1 MAQVT
6 NNKLTSQ
13 TSASSVAIP
22 RRRFLTQSAA
32 AASSVFAAPAI
43 LNAALRRKEFHV
55 ACVGVNGMGFSDL
68 SNVGSHA
75 SARFVGFCD
84 IDAGRFDR
92 ADKAFPDVPHFADY
106 RKMFAELGTGFDAVI
121 VSTPDHMHAPIAMAA
136 MKLGKHIY
144 CQKPLTHTVWES
156 RQMKLMAEKTGV
168 TTQMGN
174 QIHSNAEY
182 RRGVKLIHDGAIGKV
197 REVHSWV
204 GVQGRQYNNR
214 TDRPAEAPVPA
225 GVDWDLWI
233 GAAPMRP
240 FAPDVYHPFKWR
252 DWQDFGSGALGDFG
266 CHILDP
272 VFGALGV
279 TAPLSIKAEND
290 GTTTEVWPGPETVTF
305 EFPGTERT
313 AGPTIRIIW
322 RDGGLKPPREL
333 AQLPDGMELPAAGSI
348 FIGEE
353 GVMLLPHVGN
363 PSLFPQKKFASHA
376 IPDVAGES
384 HWHAWVDAAIAGRK
398 TSDGFHY
405 AGPLSETVQLG
416 NIAARLPGQELK
428 WDAASLAFTNS
439 PEAGKLLTR
448 QYRDGFAVEAV

>member
-1 MAQVT
+1 MTQ
-6 NNKLTSQ
+6 Q
-13 TSASSVAIP
+13 TDSSFHRHTRPSSVAVG
-22 RRRFLTQSAA
+22 RRRFLKKSATLA
-32 AASSVFAAPAI
+32 GSLLAAPAI
-43 LNAALRRKEFHV
+43 LNAATRRQEFHV

-68 SNVGSHA
+68 SSVGSHA
-75 SARFVGFCD
+75 SVKFVGFCD
-84 IDAGRFDR
+84 IDASRFDR

-106 RKMFAELGTGFDAVI
+106 RKMFAELGAKFDAVI
-121 VSTPDHMHAPIAMAA
+121 VSTPDHMHAPIAMQA

-144 CQKPLTHTVWES
+144 CQKPLTHTVWEA

-182 RRGVKLIHDGAIGKV
+182 RRGVALIHSGAIGKV
-197 REVHSWV
+197 KEVHSWV
-204 GVQGRQYNNR
+204 GVQGRQYNQR
-214 TDRPAEAPVPA
+214 TDRPADAVVPE

-233 GAAPMRP
+233 GAAAMRP
-240 FAPDVYHPFKWR
+240 FAADVYHPFKWR

-279 TAPLSIKAEND
+279 SAPISIRAEND
-290 GTTTEVWPGPETVTF
+290 GTTNEVWPGPETVTY

-313 AGPTIRIIW
+313 AGSTIRIIW

-363 PSLFPQKKFASHA
+363 PSLYPQQKFAGVA
-376 IPDVAGES
+376 IPEIAGES
-384 HWHAWVDAAIAGRK
+384 HWHAWVDAAIAGKK

-416 NIAARLPGQELK
+416 NIAARLPGKDLK
-428 WDAASLAFTNS
+428 WDAASLQFSNS
-439 PEAGKLLTR
+439 PEAAKLLTK
-448 QYRDGFAVEAV
+448 QYREGFAVEAV